1 MEYTI
6 LIHQAEE
13 GGFWSEV
20 PALPGCYSQGE
31 TLDEALHNTKEAIES
46 YLIALKEDQVVSPNR
61 REPFH
66 WKSPGGSCGL
76 VIQAQHSAAGS
87 RQPAFQYGHRR
98 AET

>member
-31 TLDEALHNTKEAIES
+31 TIDETLNNTKEAIES
-46 YLIALKEDQVVSPNR
+46 YLIALKEDQVAAPIEESLFIGKVRVEVS
-61 REPFH
+61 
-66 WKSPGGSCGL
+66 GL
-76 VIQAQHSAAGS
+76 
-87 RQPAFQYGHRR
+87 
-98 AET
+98 

>member
-31 TLDEALHNTKEAIES
+31 TIDETLHNTKEAIES
-46 YLIALKEDQVVSPNR
+46 YLMALKEDQ
-61 REPFH
+61 
-66 WKSPGGSCGL
+66 
-76 VIQAQHSAAGS
+76 IAAPIEESLFIGKV
-87 RQPAFQYGHRR
+87 RV
-98 AET
+98 EVENL

>member
-31 TLDEALHNTKEAIES
+31 TIDETLHNTKEAIES
-46 YLIALKEDQVVSPNR
+46 YLIALKEDQ
-61 REPFH
+61 
-66 WKSPGGSCGL
+66 L
-76 VIQAQHSAAGS
+76 AAPVEESLFIGKV
-87 RQPAFQYGHRR
+87 RVEA
-98 AET
+98 ADL

>member
-31 TLDEALHNTKEAIES
+31 TIDETLRNTREAIEAH
-46 YLIALKEDQVVSPNR
+46 LMALKEDQV
-61 REPFH
+61 
-66 WKSPGGSCGL
+66 
-76 VIQAQHSAAGS
+76 AAPIEESLFIGKV
-87 RQPAFQYGHRR
+87 RVEVADL
-98 AET
+98 

>member
-31 TLDEALHNTKEAIES
+31 TIDETLQNTKEAIES
-46 YLIALKEDQVVSPNR
+46 HLIALKEDLVAAPIEESQFIGKVRV
-61 REPFH
+61 EV
-66 WKSPGGSCGL
+66 PGL
-76 VIQAQHSAAGS
+76 
-87 RQPAFQYGHRR
+87 
-98 AET
+98 